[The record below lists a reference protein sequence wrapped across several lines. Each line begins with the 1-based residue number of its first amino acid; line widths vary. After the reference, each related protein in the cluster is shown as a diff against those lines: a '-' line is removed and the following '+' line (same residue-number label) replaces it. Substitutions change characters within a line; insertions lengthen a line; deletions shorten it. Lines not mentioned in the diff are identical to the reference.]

1 MPSGKGDDE
10 ERVRRLTTAAK
21 LSAFVRGGR
30 EATPHDGWVA
40 VLVGVVAGFVIG
52 YLCRG
57 LFG

>member
-1 MPSGKGDDE
+1 MGDDE

-30 EATPHDGWVA
+30 EATPHDGWIA

-52 YLCRG
+52 YLCG
-57 LFG
+57 SLFG